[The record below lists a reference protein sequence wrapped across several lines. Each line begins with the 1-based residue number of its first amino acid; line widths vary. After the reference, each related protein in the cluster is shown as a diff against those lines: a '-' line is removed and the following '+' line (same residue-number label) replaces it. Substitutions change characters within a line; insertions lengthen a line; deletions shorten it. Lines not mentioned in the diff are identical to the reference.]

1 MKVAFD
7 IKNLWL
13 HGKGIGT
20 FTLNLIKDIGAC
32 NDHRDVSVELYSP
45 SFEMQALSQTVT
57 ERFKKVTTS
66 TFNKKSKIGKLTY
79 DQLGLFYS
87 LQKHKANLLF
97 SPYFDIPLAWYKPLI
112 TTVHDLSIYER
123 RKSYTAAFYIY
134 YEMLLRKS
142 IQRSSFIVTVSEYS
156 KRKIVENF
164 PFAEDKIRVIYN
176 KVPHVFLNL
185 RKAPHREN
193 VAKIRTHY
201 KIPDE
206 FILYT
211 GGIEAR
217 KNINLLIEGI
227 HAARKEYRSIPPLII
242 TGITLKSLNE
252 QTKRLIEQHNV
263 RVLDFLPYEQM
274 FYLYKSASLVV
285 NTSSY
290 EGFGI
295 PVLEAL
301 TLEIP
306 MLCSDIPVYKEIG
319 KNSVYYFENNNQL
332 SFQNQLINF
341 FSGKMYSISE
351 EEMKKQAAFFNDRNY
366 SDVFFQMIN
375 ESMK

>member
-32 NDHRDVSVELYSP
+32 KDYRDVSVELYAP
-45 SFEMQALSQTVT
+45 SFEIQALSQIAT
-57 ERFKKVTTS
+57 ERLKKVTTS
-66 TFNKKSKIGKLTY
+66 TFNKKSKIGKLAY
-79 DQLGLFYS
+79 DQVGLFYS
-87 LQKHKANLLF
+87 LKKHNANLLF

-123 RKSYTAAFYIY
+123 RKSYNTAFYIY

-142 IQRSSFIVTVSEYS
+142 IKRSSFIVTVSEYS
-156 KRKIVENF
+156 KRKIAENF

-176 KVPHVFLNL
+176 KVPHVFLKLHKTYDQENL
-185 RKAPHREN
+185 
-193 VAKIRTHY
+193 AKIRSCY
-201 KIPDE
+201 QIPDE

-227 HAARKEYRSIPPLII
+227 HAARKEYKSIPPLII
-242 TGITLKSLNE
+242 TGVTLKSLSERN
-252 QTKRLIEQHNV
+252 KRLIDQHNV
-263 RVLDFLPYEQM
+263 RVLNFLPYEQM

-301 TLEIP
+301 TLKIP

-319 KNSVYYFENNNQL
+319 KNCVYYFENNNQV
-332 SFQNQLINF
+332 SFQNQLIKF
-341 FSGKMYSISE
+341 FSGKMQSIGE
-351 EEMKKQAAFFNDRNY
+351 DEMKKQAAFFNERNY
-366 SDVFFQMIN
+366 SSVFFQMIK
-375 ESMK
+375 ESIK